1 MKHNPLLLIIA
12 LASTATLTLLS
23 AGDNLQKDVGKPPF
37 DPKVHGERGRTSSAQ
52 ILYHGGPVMVTANS
66 VYVIYYGNNF
76 APGTKKTSSTQDIL
90 NDFFV
95 DVSGSPEY
103 AVNTTYNQP
112 PGATGVPINYAFTAP
127 SSATPNSVSGSV
139 YYDSGSQGTSL
150 GSSSIPAIVKN
161 AIANGLPAAQNAVY
175 FVITSP
181 DVSVSGFCKSY
192 CAYHNHSS
200 SIVPGMSIRYALIP
214 DPGQKCT
221 GCDGN
226 VALGQNIT
234 PNGDMAADEMT
245 DSIIHELSETVTDP
259 DISAWYTKNGAEN
272 GDLCNYNYGTT
283 YAAQNGAFAN
293 AHLGKRDYLIQLIW
307 KNVTPGFCAAQ

>member
-1 MKHNPLLLIIA
+1 MKHKPVLLIMA
-12 LASTATLTLLS
+12 VASAATFTLLS
-23 AGDNLQKDVGKPPF
+23 GGDNLQKDVGKPPY
-37 DPKVHGERGRTSSAQ
+37 DPKVHGARGRASSAQ

-66 VYVIYYGNNF
+66 VYVIYYGNSF
-76 APGTKKTSSTQDIL
+76 ASNTQDIL

-95 DVSGSPEY
+95 NVSNSPEY
-103 AVNTTYNQP
+103 AVNATYNQP
-112 PGATGVPINYAFTAP
+112 PGAATVPTNYAFTAP
-127 SSATPNSVSGSV
+127 KGTPVLNSVNGSV
-139 YYDSGSQGTSL
+139 YYDNYSQGKSL

-161 AIANGLPAAQNAVY
+161 AITNGLPGAQNAVY

-226 VALGQNIT
+226 VSLGQNIT

-259 DISAWYTKNGAEN
+259 DISAWYTKNGEEN
-272 GDLCNYNYGTT
+272 GDLCNYNYGAT
-283 YAAQNGAFAN
+283 YPAPNGALAN

-307 KNVTPGFCAAQ
+307 KNVTPGVCAAQ